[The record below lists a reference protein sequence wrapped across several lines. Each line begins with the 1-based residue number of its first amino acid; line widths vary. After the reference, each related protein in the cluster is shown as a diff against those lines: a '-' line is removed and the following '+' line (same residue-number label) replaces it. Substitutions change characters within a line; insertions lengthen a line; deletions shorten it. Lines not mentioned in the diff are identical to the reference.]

1 MPSLYDYTSARDLFE
16 AVREASREAE
26 RTRLT
31 LMRMEA
37 SEGVRAQG
45 YEATGRS
52 GHRADDKARTD
63 ARIDYEARMDDRIR
77 EDYALMDLA
86 CAVLYG
92 TDTGKGGLDALMGSA
107 VADCLC
113 FRYVQARPWSE
124 VSALTGYSK
133 SQCRRL
139 CAQGMDA
146 CDFFG
151 WSNVLGGVGAAE
163 G

>member
-1 MPSLYDYTSARDLFE
+1 MSSLYDYTSARDLFE

-151 WSNVLGGVGAAE
+151 WSNVVGGEGVAE

>member
-1 MPSLYDYTSARDLFE
+1 MPSLYDYTSARDLFD
-16 AVREASREAE
+16 AVHEASREAE

-52 GHRADDKARTD
+52 GHRSDDKARTD

-92 TDTGKGGLDALMGSA
+92 ADAGKGGLDALMGSA

-151 WSNVLGGVGAAE
+151 WSNVVGGEGVAE

>member
-151 WSNVLGGVGAAE
+151 WSNVLGGVCAAE